1 MTTLFLYLNAFSIT
15 GGIEKFNKAFMK
27 ALDDISA
34 DKEMDCKVLSAYDD
48 NPDEKYVSPG
58 KFKGYKGSRINFTLA
73 ALKEGIKADKVFI
86 GHINLAVAGI
96 LIKLL
101 NPGVKIYLTAHGIE
115 IWDKISFIKKYF
127 LKKCN
132 YILAVSSYT
141 KKCIAET
148 HSYPA
153 DRIIIFPNTLDPYF
167 RIPGK
172 FEKPVNI
179 LEKFKID
186 INDTVL
192 LTLGRLSSV
201 EGKKGYDKVIAVLPE
216 IKNNKDGL
224 KYLIVGKYDQQEYS
238 RIQKL
243 IVDKKLEDDVILTG
257 FVSDE
262 ELTDYYLS
270 ADIFVMPSK
279 QEGFGIVFLEALVC
293 GLTVI
298 AGNKDGS
305 IDVLKNGE
313 LGTLIDPDNS
323 EQLKTE
329 ILNNLN
335 VIEDK
340 EFLSSEVQETFGFE
354 KFKERLEEII
364 TSPPAPLLNKSLSR
378 T

>member
-1 MTTLFLYLNAFSIT
+1 
-15 GGIEKFNKAFMK
+15 
-27 ALDDISA
+27 
-34 DKEMDCKVLSAYDD
+34 
-48 NPDEKYVSPG
+48 
-58 KFKGYKGSRINFTLA
+58 
-73 ALKEGIKADKVFI
+73 
-86 GHINLAVAGI
+86 
-96 LIKLL
+96 
-101 NPGVKIYLTAHGIE
+101 
-115 IWDKISFIKKYF
+115 
-127 LKKCN
+127 
-132 YILAVSSYT
+132 
-141 KKCIAET
+141 
-148 HSYPA
+148 
-153 DRIIIFPNTLDPYF
+153 
-167 RIPGK
+167 
-172 FEKPVNI
+172 
-179 LEKFKID
+179 
-186 INDTVL
+186 
-192 LTLGRLSSV
+192 
-201 EGKKGYDKVIAVLPE
+201 VIAVLPE
-216 IKNNKDGL
+216 IKNNKEGL

-354 KFKERLEEII
+354 KFKERLNEII
-364 TSPPAPLLNKSLSR
+364 R
-378 T
+378 M

>member
-1 MTTLFLYLNAFSIT
+1 
-15 GGIEKFNKAFMK
+15 
-27 ALDDISA
+27 
-34 DKEMDCKVLSAYDD
+34 
-48 NPDEKYVSPG
+48 
-58 KFKGYKGSRINFTLA
+58 
-73 ALKEGIKADKVFI
+73 
-86 GHINLAVAGI
+86 
-96 LIKLL
+96 
-101 NPGVKIYLTAHGIE
+101 
-115 IWDKISFIKKYF
+115 
-127 LKKCN
+127 
-132 YILAVSSYT
+132 
-141 KKCIAET
+141 
-148 HSYPA
+148 
-153 DRIIIFPNTLDPYF
+153 
-167 RIPGK
+167 
-172 FEKPVNI
+172 
-179 LEKFKID
+179 
-186 INDTVL
+186 
-192 LTLGRLSSV
+192 
-201 EGKKGYDKVIAVLPE
+201 VIAVLPE

-305 IDVLKNGE
+305 ADVLKNGE
-313 LGTLIDPDNS
+313 LGTLIDPDNP

-364 TSPPAPLLNKSLSR
+364 R
-378 T
+378 M